1 MPRMRT
7 SHQTGGALERAR
19 RAAAQAKPLAAS
31 TGAAAG
37 RGVRRT
43 RAWAAPQVERT
54 GQVLQDSVA
63 PAVAGLL
70 SSVAQRL
77 EPAKSRRRRWRKMAG
92 ISMLAAAA
100 GAAAAAVLGRRKP
113 DPSTSQADADTGDV
127 TPASETSNRQARHVT
142 DADADADARV
152 RTS

>member
-7 SHQTGGALERAR
+7 SHQTGGAPGRAR
-19 RAAAQAKPLAAS
+19 WAAAQARPLASS

-63 PAVAGLL
+63 SAVAGLL

-77 EPAKSRRRRWRKMAG
+77 EPAKPRRRRRRKMAG

-100 GAAAAAVLGRRKP
+100 SAAAAAVLGRRKP
-113 DPSTSQADADTGDV
+113 DPSTSQAEADTGDV
-127 TPASETSNRQARHVT
+127 TPAAETSNRQVRRGT
-142 DADADADARV
+142 DADADGRV